1 MILLKTQF
9 LILTSH
15 VSILKSPTSMCVHAC
30 SVAKSCST
38 ICDPTACSPARLLC
52 PWDFPGE
59 DNGVGCQ
66 FLLQGIFLTQG
77 LNLCLLHWRV
87 DSLQLSHPE
96 SPHHLDSGGETY
108 QNGLSGQRTFPRS
121 HKVLLSSVILE

>member
-52 PWDFPGE
+52 LWNSPGK
-59 DNGVGCQ
+59 NTRVGSHS
-66 FLLQGIFLTQG
+66 FLQGIFLIQG
-77 LNLCLLHWRV
+77 LNTSLLHCR
-87 DSLQLSHPE
+87 QIFYH
-96 SPHHLDSGGETY
+96 
-108 QNGLSGQRTFPRS
+108 
-121 HKVLLSSVILE
+121 